1 MKTSRTIGWIVFL
14 LAVGGAGYYGWQRY
28 YGPEAMAKAEEAQK
42 AAARRPPIPV
52 NLAVVEKSDF
62 PVYLTGLGT
71 VQGFNTVQVRTRVDG
86 QIDKIAFTEG
96 QLVKEGDLL
105 AEIDPRPYQATLD
118 QAKAKKVQDEANL
131 ANANLD
137 LQRFTRL
144 GEFATKQQLDT
155 QRSTVAQL
163 TAQIAADEAAIFNA
177 QTQLD
182 YTQVKSP
189 ITGVVGLRQVDV
201 GNIVNAAT
209 QTGIVTVAQIE
220 PIAVIFTAP
229 EDQLP
234 YISEAQNVS
243 PLKVIA
249 ITTDGKKPLA
259 DGSLAVINN
268 QVDTTSGTIRLK
280 AVFDNKTHT
289 LWPGQSVSTR
299 LLLRTLKDATVVPDD
314 AIQHSTNGLYAYVVN
329 QDNKAELH
337 KVKVGQ
343 SIDGR
348 TVVDEGLTAGQRVIV
363 GGQFKVQPG
372 SVVTSAVASS
382 DPAQSKVRQ
391 E

>member
-1 MKTSRTIGWIVFL
+1 MKNSRTIGWIVL
-14 LAVGGAGYYGWQRY
+14 IAVLGGSGYFGWKHQEEGVQRA
-28 YGPEAMAKAEEAQK
+28 EAAQK
-42 AAARRPPIPV
+42 AAARKPAIPV
-52 NLAVVEKSDF
+52 SISPVEKTDF

-71 VQGFNTVQVRTRVDG
+71 VQAFNTVVVRTRVDG
-86 QIDKIAFTEG
+86 QIDKIAFQEG
-96 QLVKEGDLL
+96 QMVKQGDLL
-105 AEIDPRPYQATLD
+105 AEIDPRPFQAALD

-137 LQRFTRL
+137 LQRYTKL
-144 GEFATKQQLDT
+144 GEFATRQQTDT

-163 TAQIAADEAAIFNA
+163 TALLAADDAAISNA

-189 ITGVVGLRQVDV
+189 ITGVAGLRQVDI
-201 GNIVNAAT
+201 GNIVNAST
-209 QTGIVTVAQIE
+209 QTGIVTVTQIE
-220 PIAVIFTAP
+220 PITVIFTAP
-229 EDQLP
+229 EEQLP
-234 YISEAQNVS
+234 YISEGQKAGA
-243 PLKVIA
+243 LKVIA

-259 DGSLAVINN
+259 EGKLAVINN

-280 AVFDNKTHT
+280 AVFDNKDHA

-299 LLLRTLKDATVVPDD
+299 LLVRTLKDATVAPDD
-314 AIQHSTNGLYAYVVN
+314 AIQHGTNGLYAYAVG
-329 QDNKAELH
+329 QDNKAELRN
-337 KVKVGQ
+337 VKVSY

-348 TVVDEGLTAGQRVIV
+348 SVVDEGLKPGERVIT

-372 SVVTSAVASS
+372 SVVSSAVASS
-382 DPAQSKVRQ
+382 DPAQGKVKQ

>member
-1 MKTSRTIGWIVFL
+1 MKKSRTILWVL
-14 LAVGGAGYYGWQRY
+14 LVSAAVVAGYFGWHRFH
-28 YGPEAMAKAEEAQK
+28 GESEAAANGAQK
-42 AAARRPPIPV
+42 SAARAAVAVTIAPV
-52 NLAVVEKSDF
+52 LKADF

-86 QIDKIAFTEG
+86 QIDKVAFTEG
-96 QLVKEGDLL
+96 QLVNQGDLL
-105 AEIDPRPYQATLD
+105 VEIDPRPYQATLD
-118 QAKAKKVQDEANL
+118 QAKAKKAQDEANL

-137 LQRFTRL
+137 LQRFTKL
-144 GEFATKQQLDT
+144 GEFATRQQTDT

-163 TAQIAADEAAIFNA
+163 TAQIAADDAAIFNA

-189 ITGVVGLRQVDV
+189 IPGIAGLRQVDV
-201 GNIVNAAT
+201 GNIVNAST
-209 QTGIVTVAQIE
+209 QTGVVTVAQIE

-229 EDQLP
+229 EEQLP
-234 YISEAQNVS
+234 YINEAQAVQ

-249 ITTDGKKPLA
+249 ITTDGKKQ
-259 DGSLAVINN
+259 LAVGKLAVVNN

-280 AVFDNKTHT
+280 AVFDNKDHA

-299 LLLRTLKDATVVPDD
+299 LLVKTLKDATVVPDE
-314 AIQHSTNGLYAYVVN
+314 AIQHGTEGLYAYAVVTG
-329 QDNKAELH
+329 DKAELR
-337 KVKVGQ
+337 KVKVSQ

-348 TVVDEGLTAGQRVIV
+348 SVVDEGLAPGEQVITAGQY
-363 GGQFKVQPG
+363 KVQPG
-372 SVVTSAVASS
+372 TLVSTAVASAGS
-382 DPAQSKVRQ
+382 ARPGVTR

>member
-1 MKTSRTIGWIVFL
+1 MKKSRLIGWVL
-14 LAVGGAGYYGWQRY
+14 LIAAAGGLSYFGWQRFH
-28 YGPEAMAKAEEAQK
+28 GEDPAKAANN
-42 AAARRPPIPV
+42 APRNAVRVTVAPV
-52 NLAVVEKSDF
+52 QKSDF

-86 QIDKIAFTEG
+86 QIDKIAFQEG
-96 QLVKEGDLL
+96 QMVNQGDLL
-105 AEIDPRPYQATLD
+105 AEIDPRPYQAALD

-137 LQRFTRL
+137 LQRYTKL
-144 GEFATKQQLDT
+144 GEFATKQQTDT

-163 TAQIAADEAAIFNA
+163 TAQIAADDAAIFNA
-177 QTQLD
+177 QTQFD
-182 YTQVKSP
+182 YTAVKSP
-189 ITGVVGLRQVDV
+189 ISGVAGLRQVDI

-209 QTGIVTVAQIE
+209 QSGIVTIAQIE

-229 EDQLP
+229 EEQLP
-234 YISEAQNVS
+234 YINEAQSVQ

-259 DGSLAVINN
+259 DGTLAVVNN

-280 AVFDNKTHT
+280 AVFANKNHA

-299 LLLRTLKDATVVPDD
+299 LLVRTLKDATVVPDD
-314 AIQHSTNGLYAYVVN
+314 AIQHGNDGLYTYVVN
-329 QDNKAELH
+329 ADNKAELR
-337 KVKVGQ
+337 KVKVSQ

-348 TVVDEGLTAGQRVIV
+348 SVVDEGLSPGQQVITAGQY
-363 GGQFKVQPG
+363 KVQAG
-372 SVVTSAVASS
+372 TLVTTAVASS
-382 DPAQSKVRQ
+382 DPAQSKVKQ

>member
-1 MKTSRTIGWIVFL
+1 MKKSRPILWILVIA
-14 LAVGGAGYYGWQRY
+14 AVAGGGYYGWQRY
-28 YGPEAMAKAEEAQK
+28 SASQAAKAQAAQK
-42 AAARRPPIPV
+42 SAPRVAAVPV
-52 NLAVVEKSDF
+52 SIAPVEKVDF

-96 QLVKEGDLL
+96 QMVKQGDLL
-105 AEIDPRPYQATLD
+105 VEIDPRPFQAVLD

-137 LQRFTRL
+137 LQRYTKL
-144 GEFATKQQLDT
+144 GEFATRQQTDT

-163 TAQIAADEAAIFNA
+163 TAQIAADEAAISNA

-189 ITGVVGLRQVDV
+189 ITGVAGLRQVDI
-201 GNIVNAAT
+201 GNIVNASS
-209 QTGIVTVAQIE
+209 QTGVVTIAQVE
-220 PIAVIFTAP
+220 PITVIFTAS

-234 YISEAQNVS
+234 YISEGQKSGA
-243 PLKVIA
+243 LKVIA
-249 ITTDGKKPLA
+249 FTTDGKKTLA
-259 DGSLAVINN
+259 EGKLAVINN

-280 AVFDNKTHT
+280 AVFDNKEHT

-299 LLLRTLKDATVVPDD
+299 LLVRTLKDATIVPDD
-314 AIQHSTNGLYAYVVN
+314 AVLHSTNGLYAYTVG
-329 QDNKAELH
+329 QDNKAEVRKL
-337 KVKVGQ
+337 KVSY

-348 TVVDEGLTAGQRVIV
+348 SVVDEGLSAGQQVIT
-363 GGQFKVQPG
+363 GGQYKVQPG
-372 SVVTSAVASS
+372 SLVSTAVASS
-382 DPAQSKVRQ
+382 DPVQKTKVKQ